1 MFYRPKKSQLK
12 AITEVTSSKE
22 TISPYTA
29 RKDDS
34 KGSIY
39 RQFSDT
45 RILKLLKEPHKTKIQ
60 LMRNRFKG
68 QHYNI

>member
-1 MFYRPKKSQLK
+1 
-12 AITEVTSSKE
+12 VTASKE
-22 TISPYTA
+22 TITHKNSDKSDET
-29 RKDDS
+29 

-45 RILKLLKEPHKTKIQ
+45 KILKLLKEPYKTKVQ

-68 QHYNI
+68 QHFNL